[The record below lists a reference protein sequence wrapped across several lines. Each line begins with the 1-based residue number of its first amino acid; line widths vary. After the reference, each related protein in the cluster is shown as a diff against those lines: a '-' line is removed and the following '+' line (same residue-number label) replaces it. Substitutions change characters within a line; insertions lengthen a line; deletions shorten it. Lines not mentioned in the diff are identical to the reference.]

1 MSLIGTYYEIFKE
14 KINIV
19 FFGWLCIVAVVVY
32 SFYTITIF
40 KLFYRDSI
48 WVASYAYNITQNGS
62 ALDVMAREAGMVLAH
77 GRIHDIFYG
86 YFMAIFDTLPH
97 AHRYLSWILSNVAL
111 LLYFRLSIA
120 LGYTSKVSIFS
131 VLFLAINEHFLL
143 ASHIARTDVLAFV
156 FVLFVLLLM
165 IDKSTAVK
173 ASLAG
178 FIAAMA
184 IDVHL
189 STQYMLFMLL
199 SYELVQKK
207 SIKQIYE
214 KYKYF
219 FIAYLCGLIVVV
231 LNNIA
236 YLDTIQLGIQ
246 LLQAKAIE
254 TSIFDRV
261 SWYFLFGLDSAYFRW
276 LFYPLVLV
284 LAIYICLPFNRPI
297 KGVLKSMSLFIGGF
311 MGFVL
316 LGRMNHHY
324 IILFNVFLYQILIF
338 QVFRARDTLIKLF
351 LLLFTVI
358 FIGIQSYIVIRDG
371 GADIQEYQF
380 KIKAAFKVNPD
391 VVVIAPDDLWFLY
404 KDNEFNG
411 YHSRIDFANLKRTK
425 KVLFISNEIHRRFIE
440 LGVSLGEGTGVNK
453 FNKEFLKD
461 FSKVSQVKDKHY
473 GGFGITKNNIITF
486 YTNY

>member
-1 MSLIGTYYEIFKE
+1 MNKS
-14 KINIV
+14 
-19 FFGWLCIVAVVVY
+19 
-32 SFYTITIF
+32 
-40 KLFYRDSI
+40 
-48 WVASYAYNITQNGS
+48 
-62 ALDVMAREAGMVLAH
+62 
-77 GRIHDIFYG
+77 
-86 YFMAIFDTLPH
+86 
-97 AHRYLSWILSNVAL
+97 
-111 LLYFRLSIA
+111 
-120 LGYTSKVSIFS
+120 
-131 VLFLAINEHFLL
+131 
-143 ASHIARTDVLAFV
+143 FV

-380 KIKAAFKVNPD
+380 KIKAAFKVNIP
-391 VVVIAPDDLWFLY
+391 PYLSL
-404 KDNEFNG
+404 EFFG
-411 YHSRIDFANLKRTK
+411 VQGSFKPYFPTSIVC
-425 KVLFISNEIHRRFIE
+425 KVL
-440 LGVSLGEGTGVNK
+440 G
-453 FNKEFLKD
+453 
-461 FSKVSQVKDKHY
+461 KVSQGD
-473 GGFGITKNNIITF
+473 ICI
-486 YTNY
+486 